1 MRYTEARLARTAE
14 ELLQDLDKETVD
26 FVNNFDGSLQEP
38 EVLPARLPN
47 LLMNGSSGIAVG
59 MATNIPPHNLRELVA
74 ALNLLIDRYD
84 EIDEVSVEDLMQVLP
99 GPDFPTGGIIV
110 GDEGIRQAYSTG
122 RGRLIMRGVATIE
135 ETKSGRFA
143 IIITEIPYQLNKT
156 NLIERIAALVRE
168 GRLDAIA
175 DMRDESDRRGLR
187 IVIELKRGT
196 QPKKVLN
203 QLYKYTPLQ
212 STFGV
217 QMLALVDGEPRML
230 TLKRALTHYLEHRQV
245 VITRRSLFELDK
257 AKNAPISWMAC

>member
-1 MRYTEARLARTAE
+1 MQSLLPRL
-14 ELLQDLDKETVD
+14 
-26 FVNNFDGSLQEP
+26 
-38 EVLPARLPN
+38 
-47 LLMNGSSGIAVG
+47 
-59 MATNIPPHNLRELVA
+59 
-74 ALNLLIDRYD
+74 
-84 EIDEVSVEDLMQVLP
+84 
-99 GPDFPTGGIIV
+99 
-110 GDEGIRQAYSTG
+110 
-122 RGRLIMRGVATIE
+122 
-135 ETKSGRFA
+135 
-143 IIITEIPYQLNKT
+143 PYQLNKT
-156 NLIERIAALVRE
+156 NLIEQIAALAE

-257 AKNAPISWMAC
+257 SKKRAHILDGLLIALANLDEVIKTIRES